1 MEDSV
6 LTFFTGYSTLDP
18 SLLVLKE
25 AGGRE
30 ALSTLYE
37 YELTLEVNREGGL
50 AAEDID
56 GLLSLPCAIIMTG
69 TFSVEVY
76 GMLREIELLA
86 ANESL
91 PVIYRAVLVPR
102 LWNTTRSY
110 RSRVYQGVNVREL
123 VDQVLSLSNLK
134 AEWWL
139 SGSYPTREYVVQY
152 EETDFAF
159 ISRQL
164 EHWGIFYFFRQEP
177 DGEVLVISDDPR
189 SLEPVEGYETLTFSP
204 SSGRTGVA
212 GSVHSISSVHRSQ
225 PAGVVV
231 RDYNYR
237 TPSTPLLSEH
247 EVDGR
252 SGVGLQW
259 YYGDRFRDTDEGDKI
274 AKIRA
279 EQMLNLRESYRGVC
293 SVPGLAPGHRFELL
307 DCPIPDLNIAYVVT
321 SVEPKIGVTGD
332 QGDEAYQYAFT
343 AYPVNRDDPPVVPY
357 RSQRVTPKPQIE
369 GYMHGFV
376 DGEAPGTAA
385 PIDDLGRY
393 KILLPLDSV
402 SQPGGRASR
411 YIRMAQPSSGTD
423 YGMHFPLH
431 IGVEV
436 VIVHLD
442 GDPDRPV
449 IMASVPNAETVSP
462 VVQANATQSR
472 IRTSTGILIEMDDD
486 TN

>member
-1 MEDSV
+1 MADSV
-6 LTFFTGYSTLDP
+6 LTFFSGYSDLD
-18 SLLVLKE
+18 SSVLVLKN
-25 AGGRE
+25 ANGRE
-30 ALSTLYE
+30 AISTLYE

-56 GLLSLPCAIIMTG
+56 GLLATPCAVLMTG
-69 TFSVEVY
+69 TFSIEVH

-86 ANESL
+86 ANEEL
-91 PVIYRAVLVPR
+91 PVIYRAIMVPH

-110 RSRVYQGVNVREL
+110 RSRVFQNVNVQEL
-123 VDQVLSLSNLK
+123 VDQVLSLTNLR

-139 SGSYPTREYVVQY
+139 SGSYPKREYVVQY

-189 SLEPVEGYETLTFSP
+189 SFVEVEGYEMLPYNP
-204 SSGRTGVA
+204 SRGRSGASGA
-212 GSVHSISSVHRSQ
+212 VHTISSVHRSQ

-237 TPSTPLLSEH
+237 TPGTPLISEH
-247 EVDGR
+247 DVDTR
-252 SGVGLQW
+252 TGVGLQW
-259 YYGDRFRDTDEGDKI
+259 YYGDRFRDVEEGDKI
-274 AKIRA
+274 AQIRA
-279 EQMLNLRESYRGVC
+279 EQLLNKRESYRGIC
-293 SVPGLAPGHRFELL
+293 SVPGLAPGHKFELL
-307 DCPIPDLNIAYVVT
+307 DCPIPDLNIAFVVT
-321 SVEPKIGVTGD
+321 SVEPSISVTGD
-332 QGDEAYQYAFT
+332 HGDEAYQYPFT
-343 AYPVNRDDPPVVPY
+343 AYPLVRDDPPVVPY

-402 SQPGGRASR
+402 AEPGGRASR
-411 YIRMAQPSSGTD
+411 FIRMAQPSSGAD

-449 IMASVPNAETVSP
+449 IMASVPNADTVSP
-462 VVQANATQSR
+462 VVQGNATQSR
-472 IRTSTGILIEMDDD
+472 IRTSTGIMIEMDDD
-486 TN
+486 VA